1 MGGKISRRHHPDTH
15 FRIEHVTESFVFKE
29 LSKLNATKSTGL
41 DGIPSK
47 FVKDSACVL
56 KIPITFIINMSIDS
70 GIVPDDMKSARVSPI
85 YKKSSP
91 LEVGN
96 YRPVSILNVVSKV
109 LERSVYNQFADYLNK
124 YSLLYQFQSG
134 FRSKFSTDTCLIH
147 LLDFIKQ
154 NNAKGFYTGMVLLDL
169 QKAFDTVDHVILC
182 NKLSE
187 MGVECIDWF
196 KSYLTDRSQLVKI
209 NKVSSKSTKVTCGVP
224 QGSIL
229 GPLLF
234 LCYVNDMPT
243 CIDNDC
249 KLLLYADDS
258 VILFADKN
266 PSVIAEK
273 LSYVMNNCST
283 WLVDNKLSLHLG
295 KTECMLFGSNRK
307 LKKVKSFSVLCNDH
321 EIPSQENVKYLGLTV
336 DNLLNGEAI
345 VDSIVKKVNSRLS
358 FLYRN
363 LSKF

>member
-1 MGGKISRRHHPDTH
+1 
-15 FRIEHVTESFVFKE
+15 
-29 LSKLNATKSTGL
+29 
-41 DGIPSK
+41 
-47 FVKDSACVL
+47 
-56 KIPITFIINMSIDS
+56 MSIDS

-147 LLDFIKQ
+147 LLDFIKK
-154 NNAKGFYTGMVLLDL
+154 NNAKGFCTGMVLLDL
-169 QKAFDTVDHVILC
+169 QKAFDNVDHVILC

-187 MGVECIDWF
+187 MGVESIDWF

-266 PSVIAEK
+266 PTVIAEK

-307 LKKVKSFSVLCNDH
+307 IK
-321 EIPSQENVKYLGLTV
+321 
-336 DNLLNGEAI
+336 
-345 VDSIVKKVNSRLS
+345 
-358 FLYRN
+358 
-363 LSKF
+363 